1 MVKFNFEVDLIWY
14 CNFLVGEKFLVG
26 MMKKMMFNVG
36 IFLYLINYC
45 IRVIIVIVFGEENIE
60 VCCI

>member
-36 IFLYLINYC
+36 IFLNLINYC
-45 IRVIIVIVFGEENIE
+45 IRVMIVIVFGEENIE